1 MGTHEK
7 RKVSAWRRTKSHPS
21 GDGAIQVVARVNRNA
36 YKLDLPREYS
46 ISATFN
52 VFDFSPFEFDVGS
65 SD

>member
-1 MGTHEK
+1 M
-7 RKVSAWRRTKSHPS
+7 
-21 GDGAIQVVARVNRNA
+21 VARVNRNA